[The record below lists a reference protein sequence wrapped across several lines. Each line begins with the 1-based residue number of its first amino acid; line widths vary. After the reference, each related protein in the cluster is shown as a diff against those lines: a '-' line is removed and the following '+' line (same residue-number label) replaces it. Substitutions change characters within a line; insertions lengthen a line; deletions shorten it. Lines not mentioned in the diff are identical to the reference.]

1 MLVLL
6 LCLAGQVVFALVA
19 LGLGAWLRRNPTT
32 ANAEWSSRV
41 MHLLFFV
48 LQNFLPLVLVFWPGI
63 FSLDALVGL
72 PPLAPGW
79 LWLVAGVALAIP
91 GLYLLAVTNKALRAL
106 GHGANAF
113 RLTSTVVVDRI
124 YALSRN
130 PMSLGYYLWL
140 TAIGLMTGSTTF
152 TLLVVLAIV
161 PAHLT
166 FLLGFEAYEL
176 PLRLGPS
183 YEEYR
188 RRTPFLLPMP
198 WR

>member
-1 MLVLL
+1 MLMIQV
-6 LCLAGQVVFALVA
+6 CVAGQVAFVVAALA
-19 LGLGAWLRRNPTT
+19 LGVWLRANPTK

-48 LQNFLPLVLVFWPGI
+48 LQNALPLVLVFWPGI
-63 FSLDALVGL
+63 FRLDDVTGVA
-72 PPLAPGW
+72 PLAPRR
-79 LWLVAGVALAIP
+79 LRLMTGVVLAIP
-91 GLYLLAVTNKALRAL
+91 GLYLLGVTNTALRAL

-124 YALSRN
+124 YALTRN
-130 PMSLGYYLWL
+130 PMSLGFYLWL

-152 TLLVVLAIV
+152 TLLVLLTIV
-161 PAHLT
+161 PAHLL
-166 FLLGFEAYEL
+166 FLAWFGSCEL

-183 YEEYR
+183 YEEHR
-188 RRTPFLLPMP
+188 RRTPFLLPRP

>member
-1 MLVLL
+1 
-6 LCLAGQVVFALVA
+6 
-19 LGLGAWLRRNPTT
+19 
-32 ANAEWSSRV
+32 

-48 LQNFLPLVLVFWPGI
+48 LQNFLPLVLVLWPGI

-72 PPLAPGW
+72 PPLAPRW
-79 LWLVAGVALAIP
+79 PWLVAGVALAIP

-130 PMSLGYYLWL
+130 PMSLGFYLWL

-152 TLLVVLAIV
+152 TLRWCS
-161 PAHLT
+161 
-166 FLLGFEAYEL
+166 
-176 PLRLGPS
+176 PLC
-183 YEEYR
+183 
-188 RRTPFLLPMP
+188 RRTSRSCWGSKPMNSRSGSGRRYGYTDAARRSCCRYRGADE
-198 WR
+198 WRCQRGREHCSLFRACALVAVCEPDC